1 MKYFKLVNDKV
12 EGISVEMPRNAEGFF
27 DKQWIARMDMVSL
40 DQAQRIAESA
50 SEFSGSR
57 YLSVD
62 NGNGHYPRFDVVEAP
77 KVGDLVSQSFNG
89 DSYPRGHIVKIS
101 PTFKK
106 VTTSTGHEFYRFRM
120 SGSWQVNGYA
130 SMIPGH
136 VSEQNPSF

>member
-12 EGISVEMPRNAEGFF
+12 EGIQVEMPRNADGFF
-27 DKQWIARMDMVSL
+27 DKAWTFRIDFTSL

-62 NGNGHYPRFDVVEAP
+62 NGNGSWPRFDVVEAP

-89 DSYPRGHIVKIS
+89 DSYPRGKIVKIS

-106 VTTSTGHEFYRFRM
+106 VTTDTGHEFYRLKHT
-120 SGSWQVNGYA
+120 GSWLINGYA
-130 SMIPGH
+130 AMIPGH
-136 VSEQNPSF
+136 HSEMNPSF